1 MNTDRIRPHT
11 RRVSRGIVVGVLGLL
26 WALSPPVWAS
36 DTIVVGSKN
45 FMESRLLAEMFAQ
58 LIEARTELTVTRR
71 LGLDERPLRLRAG
84 TERRRE
90 DNRRLV
96 EARLRARV
104 AAALEP
110 PSPPRRPTRPTAASA
125 KRHVEAKRRR
135 SSSPSVACTAC
146 RHQSRSGR
154 SVGLR
159 TRLAPSRPG
168 GGGHPGIAEQSRSWG
183 WVW

>member
-1 MNTDRIRPHT
+1 MNPEEVAEWLTARGEWSSSRSSGPGGQRRDHAETRVQLTIRPEALAGLPEPLAT
-11 RRVSRGIVVGVLGLL
+11 RL
-26 WALSPPVWAS
+26 
-36 DTIVVGSKN
+36 
-45 FMESRLLAEMFAQ
+45 
-58 LIEARTELTVTRR
+58 TRR

-135 SSSPSVACTAC
+135 SV
-146 RHQSRSGR
+146 
-154 SVGLR
+154 VKR
-159 TRLAPSRPG
+159 TRRTPAG
-168 GGGHPGIAEQSRSWG
+168 DD
-183 WVW
+183 